1 MGQDTKGVKKSDCYR
16 ETPHLKIINDNINEA
31 ENGRRRCEEPRAFDH
46 ANIRKKGEEQLSL
59 CERAAQNFREKGNH
73 AFRQTDFLDLFF
85 MFLNNMSTVNFVS
98 EINELTN
105 I

>member
-16 ETPHLKIINDNINEA
+16 ETPNLKIINDNINEA

-46 ANIRKKGEEQLSL
+46 ANIRKKGEQLSS
-59 CERAAQNFREKGNH
+59 AQNFREKGNH
-73 AFRQTDFLDLFF
+73 AFRQTDFLDFFF